1 MLAWNIASQLA
12 GQGEWNT
19 SMFASIFVPD
29 FSLQA
34 LFARRPELR
43 TKAIA
48 LIDGAPPLLKVV
60 AANENACKAGVEV
73 GLMKAQAEAVGV
85 QVILRSSELED
96 VVHALL
102 IACARKFSP
111 RVLAKSLDLIVLD
124 IAGLKSLFGSPE
136 EIAARI
142 HSSLARERLAVNIAV
157 AGNPDCAMIAARGF
171 AGVTIITGPKQIAHL
186 PLTLLDLS
194 PAALE
199 TLNLWGITALGG
211 LAGLDAKAMSQR
223 LGQQGVLWQK
233 LACGQQVSPFLVD
246 DEPIEFR
253 ERSELEY
260 SIDLL
265 DSLSF
270 VVASLLERICANLE
284 EHSLATSEVD
294 YEFALDPPRV
304 SGVDLSDDQLLSRRT
319 LKLPHPT
326 TDRKLLLRLIQLDL
340 QSHPPAA
347 PIVSVSL
354 RAHAV
359 RPRYLQQG
367 LFAPQSPDPDK
378 LELML
383 ARLSNLVGTDQ
394 VGSPEI
400 MDSHRPRAYVM
411 ACFAPD
417 KAPAGVPQVSGR
429 HSKVALRLF
438 DPAKR
443 ATIRLRSDIPLQLS
457 FDGKSGEVI
466 EHSPPWLASGEWWN
480 EMAYSRKEWDVEVQF
495 ADGETAKYRIFVDL
509 CTNQPFVEGSYD

>member
-1 MLAWNIASQLA
+1 
-12 GQGEWNT
+12 
-19 SMFASIFVPD
+19 
-29 FSLQA
+29 
-34 LFARRPELR
+34 
-43 TKAIA
+43 
-48 LIDGAPPLLKVV
+48 
-60 AANENACKAGVEV
+60 
-73 GLMKAQAEAVGV
+73 LMKAQAEAVGV
-85 QVILRSSELED
+85 EVILRSPELENT
-96 VVHALL
+96 VHALL
-102 IACARKFSP
+102 LARARKFSP
-111 RVLAKSLDLIVLD
+111 RVQDKSLDLIVLD
-124 IAGLKSLFGSPE
+124 ISGLKSLFGSSE
-136 EIAARI
+136 QIATGIR
-142 HSSLARERLAVNIAV
+142 SSLEQDRLFVNVAV

-171 AGVTIITGPKQIAHL
+171 EGVTMIAGPKQIGCL

-199 TLNLWGITALGG
+199 TLNLWGITTLGG
-211 LAGLDAKAMSQR
+211 LAALDAKAVAQR

-233 LACGQQVSPFLVD
+233 LARGQPVNPFVAD
-246 DEPIEFR
+246 EEPIEFH

-270 VVASLLERICANLE
+270 VIASLLERICANLE
-284 EHSLATSEVD
+284 EHSLATNEVD
-294 YEFALDPPRV
+294 YAFALDPPRV
-304 SGVDLSDDQLLSRRT
+304 VGETLPGDQLFFRRT
-319 LKLPHPT
+319 IKLPHPT
-326 TDRKLLLRLIQLDL
+326 TDRKLLLRLVQLDL

-347 PIVSVSL
+347 PVMSVSL
-354 RAHAV
+354 RTRAV
-359 RPRYLQQG
+359 RPRYVQQG
-367 LFAPQSPDPDK
+367 LFAPQSPDPGK

-383 ARLSNLVGTDQ
+383 ARLSNLAGKDH

-417 KAPAGVPQVSGR
+417 KAPAAVPQVSRR

-438 DPAKR
+438 EPARK
-443 ATIRLRSDIPLQLS
+443 AKIRLRSDIPLQLS
-457 FDGKSGEVI
+457 FDGKNGEVI

>member
-1 MLAWNIASQLA
+1 
-12 GQGEWNT
+12 
-19 SMFASIFVPD
+19 MFAGIFVPD

-34 LFARRPELR
+34 LFAERPELR

-48 LIDGAPPLLKVV
+48 LVDGTPPLLRVV

-73 GLMKAQAEAVGV
+73 GQMKAQAEAVGV
-85 QVILRSSELED
+85 QVVLRSPELETAIHIS
-96 VVHALL
+96 VLAS
-102 IACARKFSP
+102 ARKFSP
-111 RVLAKSLDLIVLD
+111 RVQDKSLDLVVLD
-124 IAGLKSLFGSPE
+124 ISGLKSLFGSPE
-136 EIAARI
+136 QIATGI
-142 HSSLARERLAVNIAV
+142 LSSLSQVRLSANIAV

-171 AGVTIITGPKQIAHL
+171 AGATIITGSKQIAQL

-194 PAALE
+194 VAALE
-199 TLNLWGITALGG
+199 TLSLWGITTLGG
-211 LAGLDAKAMSQR
+211 LAALNARAVAQR

-233 LACGQQVSPFLVD
+233 LARGQQVNPFVAD
-246 DEPIEFR
+246 DEPLEFR

-284 EHSLATSEVD
+284 EHSLATNEVD

-304 SGVDLSDDQLLSRRT
+304 SGVDLSEDQLFFRRT

-340 QSHPPAA
+340 QSHSPAA
-347 PIVSVSL
+347 PIGSVSL

-378 LELML
+378 LELVI
-383 ARLSNLVGTDQ
+383 ARLSNLAGKDQ

-411 ACFAPD
+411 GRFEPD
-417 KAPAGVPQVSGR
+417 KVSDTGPRLGGR
-429 HSKVALRLF
+429 SAKVALRLF
-438 DPAKR
+438 EPARK
-443 ATIRLRSDIPLQLS
+443 AKIRLRSDVPLQLS
-457 FDGKSGEVI
+457 FDGKNGEVI

-480 EMAYSRKEWDVEVQF
+480 EMSYSRKEWDVEVQF